1 MTAQSVKFCY
11 TCLLNLEVDNMQEN
25 VMIVGQVAKKKF
37 LIALLSGF
45 LAFGGIAAFFGLTTT
60 AFALPLGGMGDFY
73 VVIDELEGTGFQ
85 LQPQI
90 GETGNADAAPMVRN
104 LIDDV
109 NIKGLTIYKDLKMPT
124 GNWIR
129 VNIEAPSASIQGLT
143 QDARF
148 IDANLSFTN
157 MDIKEKNTDNFEE
170 NWTHSADTVTI
181 TDAKIVTDYLFQ
193 NFVALNGAKIS
204 IDKIDGPELIE

>member
-1 MTAQSVKFCY
+1 
-11 TCLLNLEVDNMQEN
+11 MQEN
-25 VMIVGQVAKKKF
+25 VMVVGQVAKKKF
-37 LIALLSGF
+37 LIALLAGF
-45 LAFGGIAAFFGLTTT
+45 LAFGGIATFFGMTTT

-73 VVIDELEGTGFQ
+73 VVVEELKGEGFQ

-104 LIDDV
+104 LIDKV
-109 NIKGLTIYKDLKMPT
+109 EIKGLKIYKDLKMPT

-129 VNIEAPSASIQGLT
+129 VNVDAPSATITGLT

-148 IDANLSFTN
+148 VDADLSFTN
-157 MDIKEKNTDNFEE
+157 MDISEKNTDDFTQ
-170 NWTHSADTVTI
+170 NWTHKADTVTI
-181 TDAKIVTDYLFQ
+181 TNAKIVTDYLFQ

-204 IDKIDGPELIE
+204 IDKIDGPDLME